1 MALAYLGISLSN
13 QIKNPLRDQLGEY
26 SNQELLQSKLSHDEY
41 SLLLDGLKIF
51 DFVQELALIT
61 TCNRFELLVFIEDG
75 QDSHD
80 NINKL
85 REAISSV
92 NKSETHLDYLKD
104 DDAKLQ
110 FLRTYAGL
118 NSGLIGEDEIC
129 MQIEIAFK
137 QCFHMEYLG
146 KQGIQL
152 LHDAQ
157 SLRSTINEYIYQE
170 RVSYCTVA
178 IESALKH
185 FGTNHFSNIIIA
197 GSGSTAHQSSLSLV
211 KLKQD
216 PNNFTLAHRISSSS
230 SQISNIKA
238 STVLEG
244 MSYLRCKHGYHSQ
257 KMKDLVQDADLVILG
272 IDSRLPSIHFTKHNK
287 TPVIDFS
294 SKPSLSFDDDAS
306 QINYLSSPQLDQ
318 YVRYYS
324 ERRMNQIGF
333 MAKIELAEALIAKSL
348 QTTNHRNKVTMTSS
362 HQGAY

>member
-1 MALAYLGISLSN
+1 MALAYLGISLPN
-13 QIKNPLRDQLGEY
+13 QIKNPLRDQLGQY

-51 DFVQELALIT
+51 DFVKELALIT
-61 TCNRFELLVFIEDG
+61 TCNRFELLVIIEDG
-75 QDSHD
+75 QDSQV

-85 REAISSV
+85 RGAISSV
-92 NKSETHLDYLKD
+92 NKSEIVLDYLKD

-110 FLRTYAGL
+110 FLRTYCGL
-118 NSGLIGEDEIC
+118 NSGLVGEDEIC
-129 MQIEIAFK
+129 MQIGIAFK

-152 LHDAQ
+152 LRDAQ
-157 SLRSTINEYIYQE
+157 ALRSTIDEYIYQE

-185 FGTNHFSNIIIA
+185 FGTNHFSNIVIA

-216 PNNFTLAHRISSSS
+216 PNKFTLAHRISSSS

-257 KMKDLVQDADLVILG
+257 KMKDLIQDADLVIFG

-306 QINYLSSPQLDQ
+306 KINYLSSPQLDQ
-318 YVRYYS
+318 YVRNYS

-348 QTTNHRNKVTMTSS
+348 ETTNYASSFKTSS
-362 HQGAY
+362 YQDA